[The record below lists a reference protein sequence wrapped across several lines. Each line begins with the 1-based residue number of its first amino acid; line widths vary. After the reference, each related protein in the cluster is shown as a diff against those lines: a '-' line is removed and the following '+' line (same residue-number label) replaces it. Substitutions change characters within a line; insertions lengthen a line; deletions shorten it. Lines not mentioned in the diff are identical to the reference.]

1 MSDEDTKHD
10 RTELAEDRTIMAVE
24 RTFMAVERT
33 FAGWMRTAFA
43 AIGIG
48 LAFKALFGELQP
60 PWLARVIA
68 TTFILLA
75 AFLAITAE
83 RRACRAVGRMKSH
96 TVDSPK
102 APHLRYVAW
111 AVATGAVV
119 LAGAIW
125 VMRGAESLPIPGT
138 G

>member
-1 MSDEDTKHD
+1 MSEGEKEYN

-24 RTFMAVERT
+24 RTF
-33 FAGWMRTAFA
+33 AGWMRTSFA

-48 LAFKALFGELQP
+48 LAFKALFGELDP

-68 TTFILLA
+68 TIFILLA

-83 RRACRAVGRMKSH
+83 RRACRAVTRMKTHS
-96 TVDSPK
+96 VDSPD

-111 AVATGAVV
+111 AVAAGSVV
-119 LAGAIW
+119 LAIAIW
-125 VMRGAESLPIPGT
+125 LMNGTEVPIPGM

>member
-1 MSDEDTKHD
+1 MSDKENKYD
-10 RTELAEDRTIMAVE
+10 RTELAEDRTI
-24 RTFMAVERT
+24 MAVERT

-48 LAFKALFGELQP
+48 LAFKALFGELDP

-68 TTFILLA
+68 TIFILLA

-83 RRACRAVGRMKSH
+83 RRACRAIERMKSH
-96 TVDSPK
+96 SIDTPG

-111 AVATGAVV
+111 GVAVGAVI
-119 LAGAIW
+119 LSGSIW
-125 VMRGAESLPIPGT
+125 IMRGAEDLPLPG
-138 G
+138 